1 MSQVKVMQVLDL
13 LKANGFIELKQR
25 QVGDHHRFTDHQGH
39 KVTVK
44 YSTKKASIPPKT
56 YNSILK
62 QAGLK

>member
-1 MSQVKVMQVLDL
+1 MSQIKAIDVLKI
-13 LKANGFIELKQR
+13 LKKQGFKELKDR
-25 QVGDHHRFTDHQGH
+25 QVGDHHRFIDGKGH

-44 YSTKKASIPPKT
+44 FSTKKASIPPKT